1 MFVKYPFLRWIPQV
15 DQIPILLQKPY
26 VCRISFCW
34 KTSSTVDQIFF
45 YVKEIQFFAKENSRL
60 SLHSVLTKSIISAL
74 HTSTRRQLL
83 ITKNNMESWP
93 FGIQTEIL
101 RLRGAFATKITGA
114 WSTSLSKL
122 PRYRNFANLSEII
135 QLNKPIIFT
144 RV

>member
-1 MFVKYPFLRWIPQV
+1 MFVKYPFFRWIPQV
-15 DQIPILLQKPY
+15 DQIPFLLQKPY

-45 YVKEIQFFAKENSRL
+45 YVKEILFFAKENSRF

-93 FGIQTEIL
+93 FGIQTEISWETRGLL
-101 RLRGAFATKITGA
+101 RLRLQAHEARHCQNYLVIEISPTF
-114 WSTSLSKL
+114 LKL
-122 PRYRNFANLSEII
+122 YN
-135 QLNKPIIFT
+135 
-144 RV
+144 